1 MCGSIYN
8 PGMYDLGMVPYPP
21 RMPLPRRTP
30 PYQLL
35 ASGFEGFHTVRGDFA
50 PLNHHFRAR
59 FVEL

>member
-1 MCGSIYN
+1 
-8 PGMYDLGMVPYPP
+8 MYDLGMVPYPP